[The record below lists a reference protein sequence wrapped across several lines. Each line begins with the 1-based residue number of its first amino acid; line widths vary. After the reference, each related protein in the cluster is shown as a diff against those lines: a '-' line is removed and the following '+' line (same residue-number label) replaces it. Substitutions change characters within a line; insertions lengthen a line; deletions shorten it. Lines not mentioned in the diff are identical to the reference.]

1 MACFM
6 LRVLYPTAGNEPLFY
21 PLLYTRY
28 LYVTAMIEV
37 IRSRDPKV
45 LDPLPILV
53 DVGSV
58 YDPSKGRYD
67 HHQKVHPP
75 PARTSVDVC
84 QV

>member
-6 LRVLYPTAGNEPLFY
+6 LRVLYPTAGTVMLHHAFFAITNVE
-21 PLLYTRY
+21 
-28 LYVTAMIEV
+28 YVLAQIEI

-58 YDPSKGRYD
+58 YDPATGRYD
-67 HHQKVHPP
+67 HHQRV
-75 PARTSVDVC
+75 
-84 QV
+84 